1 MPLAFDEAFFE
12 DFFVGEPEI
21 GDVRGTEAENVFQ
34 RAADFPEMKIHAD
47 ALEQF
52 DERLG
57 AHGFDRLGT
66 GAVVVQPVVGGD
78 INGLRADSMA
88 INVKEN
94 PGFGLGR
101 GKPCCYT

>member
-12 DFFVGEPEI
+12 DFFVGVPEI

-66 GAVVVQPVVGGD
+66 GAVVVQPVVD
-78 INGLRADSMA
+78 RKSTRLNSSHSQISYAVFCLKK
-88 INVKEN
+88 KE
-94 PGFGLGR
+94 
-101 GKPCCYT
+101 K